1 MIEAKLSTKR
11 GNIGNYQI
19 ENDEEFFIVKA
30 AENEVDEKQKVET
43 TKAENEVDEKQQ
55 VESTK
60 AEKEVAEK
68 QKVESTE
75 DENEISYDSDD
86 DSYDDSDNSYDKL
99 VKSYDGP
106 DWEKKLLQKL
116 FPMSARRKP
125 KDGERRWKP
134 FRSIPLDG
142 LKEESD
148 ASSEELTS
156 PQAVTGD
163 GCKKKELEVVGDGCK
178 KKELEEEGL
187 EKVKEEL
194 FLIM

>member
-1 MIEAKLSTKR
+1 MKQHRFFSPISQSPQKEVSTKHHSIR
-11 GNIGNYQI
+11 Q
-19 ENDEEFFIVKA
+19 EKEAAKKPKLETTKA

-75 DENEISYDSDD
+75 DENEISYDSD
-86 DSYDDSDNSYDKL
+86 DDSDNSYDKL

-163 GCKKKELEVVGDGCK
+163 GCKKKELE
-178 KKELEEEGL
+178 EEGL

>member
-1 MIEAKLSTKR
+1 MKQQPFFSPISQSPQKEVSTKL
-11 GNIGNYQI
+11 
-19 ENDEEFFIVKA
+19 
-30 AENEVDEKQKVET
+30 DEKQKVET

-75 DENEISYDSDD
+75 DENYDSDDDSDD
-86 DSYDDSDNSYDKL
+86 DSYDDSDDSYDKL

-106 DWEKKLLQKL
+106 DWEQKLLHKL
-116 FPMSARRKP
+116 LPVSSRRKP
-125 KDGERRWKP
+125 KDGEWWKP
-134 FRSIPLDG
+134 FRSIPVDG
-142 LKEESD
+142 LHEESD

-163 GCKKKELEVVGDGCK
+163 GCKKKELEVVG
-178 KKELEEEGL
+178 
-187 EKVKEEL
+187 
-194 FLIM
+194 